1 MALDLVL
8 FNNIPVTIL
17 KMQGAGKF
25 LARLLASDVAKLAV
39 GGVER
44 TVALNATGGVLGTL
58 WAARTALDAYEL
70 ILAGEET
77 DALQA
82 WIRQVSVAFDADVTV
97 ESLSGFYFVG
107 KLPIDGIELQAGR
120 RVERLGIGFYDLG
133 WMCLAVGAKEKI
145 EPLSENLLR
154 AGAKKG
160 EQTGWDALR
169 IFAREPAAGLELDEG
184 SSPLETGLED
194 VLDFEDPERIF
205 IGRALT
211 EARFKAGSYE
221 RMQLIAFDVAFDPS
235 LLVDV
240 PVVVFD
246 GVRYPCTSIA
256 RVPEGPF
263 TVALARLP
271 RNIQIGDRV
280 SVDVKTDPRTRCEAA
295 LVIDKQI

>member
-1 MALDLVL
+1 MALDLVI
-8 FNNIPVTIL
+8 FNETPVTIL
-17 KMQGAGKF
+17 KVQGADKF
-25 LARLLASDVAKLAV
+25 MARLLTSDVTKLPV

-44 TVALNATGGVLGTL
+44 SVAMNATGGVLGTP
-58 WAARTALDAYEL
+58 WVARTAPDAYEI

-82 WIRQVSVAFDADVTV
+82 WIRQVSVAFEADVGV
-97 ESLSGFYFVG
+97 EALSGLYFVG
-107 KLPIDGIELQAGR
+107 KLPVDGINLEPGHM
-120 RVERLGIGFYDLG
+120 VESLGMRFINMG
-133 WMCLAVGAKEKI
+133 WMCLAIGPEANIKAM
-145 EPLSENLLR
+145 SENLLK

-194 VLDFEDPERIF
+194 ALNFDDPDRIF

-221 RMQLIAFDVAFDPS
+221 RMQLVAFDVAFDPA
-235 LLVDV
+235 LLVAV
-240 PVVVFD
+240 PAVIVGD
-246 GVRYPCTSIA
+246 TQYPCTSIA

-263 TVALARLP
+263 TVALVRLP
-271 RNIQIGDRV
+271 QQVNIGDRV
-280 SVDVKTDPRTRCEAA
+280 AVDVKTDPRTKCEAA

>member
-17 KMQGAGKF
+17 KMQGARKF

-70 ILAGEET
+70 ILAGEEA

-120 RVERLGIGFYDLG
+120 RVESLGIGFYDLG

-263 TVALARLP
+263 TVALVRLP

-280 SVDVKTDPRTRCEAA
+280 SVDVKTDPRTHCEAA